1 MEQLRLNKK
10 KFKPYNPLIMK
21 TFITIS
27 LSSLLFCGLSN
38 AQVQG
43 NESLKREV
51 QHAVSKGVKFLAS
64 KQEKDGRWGEEN
76 YPALTGL
83 VVQSILGDPSREGVA
98 LPESVQKGLDYIRSK
113 VRLDGGIYG
122 KGLGSYNTSIC
133 MMALLEAGQKKD
145 EEIIIN
151 ARKFLVNQQ
160 SDFDK
165 KGKADNVFDGGVG
178 YGSSYSH
185 PDLSNTY
192 HALEA
197 LHYTKDLVKDVQGE
211 VLDLDW
217 EAAITFVTNCQ
228 QRPESNKAEWVSKD
242 AKDRGGF
249 VYFPGKSMSTE
260 ESADGKVALRSYGSM
275 SYAGLLSF
283 VYADM
288 EKSDPRIVAVRDW
301 LKKNYSVTQNPGMGP
316 QGLFYYYNT
325 MSKALN
331 ILDVDEFVLDD
342 GKKVNW
348 RDQLTKKLFDLQ
360 KPDGSWTNEN
370 GRWWEKD
377 PVLTTC
383 YSLLC
388 LQRMYSRL

>member
-1 MEQLRLNKK
+1 M
-10 KFKPYNPLIMK
+10 MK
-21 TFITIS
+21 TFITITFF
-27 LSSLLFCGLSN
+27 SLLFCGLSN

-145 EEIIIN
+145 EEVIIN

-160 SDFDK
+160 SDFDE

-197 LHYTKDLVKDVQGE
+197 LHYTKDLVKDVQSE
-211 VLDLDW
+211 VL
-217 EAAITFVTNCQ
+217 
-228 QRPESNKAEWVSKD
+228 
-242 AKDRGGF
+242 
-249 VYFPGKSMSTE
+249 
-260 ESADGKVALRSYGSM
+260 GS
-275 SYAGLLSF
+275 
-283 VYADM
+283 
-288 EKSDPRIVAVRDW
+288 
-301 LKKNYSVTQNPGMGP
+301 
-316 QGLFYYYNT
+316 
-325 MSKALN
+325 
-331 ILDVDEFVLDD
+331 
-342 GKKVNW
+342 
-348 RDQLTKKLFDLQ
+348 
-360 KPDGSWTNEN
+360 
-370 GRWWEKD
+370 
-377 PVLTTC
+377 
-383 YSLLC
+383 
-388 LQRMYSRL
+388 

>member
-1 MEQLRLNKK
+1 MK
-10 KFKPYNPLIMK
+10 KFPTLI
-21 TFITIS
+21 IS
-27 LSSLLFCGLSN
+27 SMFFAGFCH

-51 QHAVSKGVKFLAS
+51 QHAVSKGVAFLAK
-64 KQEKDGRWGEEN
+64 KQEEDGRWGEEN

-98 LPESVQKGLDYIRSK
+98 LPDSATKGLDYIRSK

-133 MMALLEAGQKKD
+133 MMALLEAGLDKD
-145 EEIIIN
+145 KEIIMK

-160 SDFDK
+160 SDFDR
-165 KGKADNVFDGGVG
+165 KGETDNVFDGGVG

-197 LHYTKDLVKDVQGE
+197 LHYTKELVKDVQGE

-217 EAAITFVTNCQ
+217 GAAITFVSNCQ
-228 QRPESNKAEWVSKD
+228 QRPESNKQEWVSKD
-242 AKDRGGF
+242 AKDQGGF

-260 ESADGKVALRSYGSM
+260 ESAEGKVALRSYGSM

-288 EKSDPRIVAVRDW
+288 KKSDPRIVAVKDW
-301 LKKNYSVTQNPGMGP
+301 LKKNYSVSQNPGMGP
-316 QGLFYYYNT
+316 QGLYYYYNT

-331 ILDVDEFVLDD
+331 ILDVDEFELET

-360 KPDGSWTNEN
+360 KPDGSWSNEN

>member
-1 MEQLRLNKK
+1 MRKILT
-10 KFKPYNPLIMK
+10 
-21 TFITIS
+21 TFVISIS
-27 LSSLLFCGLSN
+27 LSGAVF
-38 AQVQG
+38 AQAQG

-51 QHAVSKGVKFLAS
+51 QHAVSKGIAFLVKN
-64 KQEKDGRWGEEN
+64 QEEDGRWGEEQ
-76 YPALTGL
+76 YPAVTGL
-83 VVQSILGDPSREGVA
+83 VVQSILGDPSREGIA
-98 LPESVQKGLDYIRSK
+98 LPKGVSKGLEFIRSK

-133 MMALLEAGQKKD
+133 MMALLEAGQDKD
-145 EEIIIN
+145 QELILN

-160 SDFDK
+160 SDFDR
-165 KGKADNVFDGGVG
+165 KGKSDNVFDGGVG

-197 LHYTKDLVKDVQGE
+197 LHYTKDLIKDVEGE

-217 EAAITFVTNCQ
+217 DAAITFVTNCQ
-228 QRPESNKAEWVSKD
+228 QRPESNKAKWVSEDK
-242 AKDRGGF
+242 KDRGGF
-249 VYFPGKSMSTE
+249 VYFPGKSMATE
-260 ESADGKVALRSYGSM
+260 EGKDGKVALRSYGSM

-288 EKSDPRIVAVRDW
+288 EKKDPRIVAVLEW
-301 LKKNYSVTQNPGMGP
+301 LKKNYSVTQNPGMGQ

-325 MSKALN
+325 MSKALSV
-331 ILDVDEFVLDD
+331 LDVDQFELEG
-342 GKKVNW
+342 GKKVHW
-348 RDQLTKKLFDLQ
+348 REELTKRLFNLQ
-360 KPDGSWTNEN
+360 KADGSWINEN

-377 PVLTTC
+377 PVLSTC

-388 LQRMYSRL
+388 LERMYSGL